1 MRIFPLI
8 LSFFVVTSLVATQ
21 NQEETNLET
30 KDVVLHHKEKLADSL
45 HTFEDDEAKETI
57 KRIIDSNFNLR
68 SYKPNYFLPL
78 SYRYDTVYV
87 PNGLHEGQ
95 EKEVETEFQVS
106 IRYDFAPN
114 FFGFGEYYSFG
125 YTQRSWWQ
133 VYSES
138 AFFRETNYQPEF
150 FVTLP
155 TYTFMPNSMLKG
167 FKLAFIHQSNGR
179 GGEYERSWNRI
190 SLSSF
195 FQVGRLLSEV
205 EFWYRTHDKNDY
217 NPNLLDYL
225 GYGQVRF
232 ILPYKKH
239 LLKLLLRSNISN
251 RKSAVEFTYSYPI
264 PGIQSD
270 DLFLYFKT
278 FNGYGESLIDYNH
291 NVNKVSLGVSISR

>member
-1 MRIFPLI
+1 MKLLLLLTFLLTSI
-8 LSFFVVTSLVATQ
+8 LLEAAT
-21 NQEETNLET
+21 NKPSKEDDEIL
-30 KDVVLHHKEKLADSL
+30 LHKEKLAKNL
-45 HTFEDDEAKETI
+45 NTFEDNEAKETI
-57 KRIIDSNFNLR
+57 RRIIDSNFNLR

-78 SYRYDTVYV
+78 SYRYNTDYV

-95 EKEVETEFQVS
+95 EKEIETEFQVS

-155 TYTFMPNSMLKG
+155 TYTFLPNSILKG

-190 SLSSF
+190 SLSTF
-195 FQVGRLLSEV
+195 FQFGRLLSEV
-205 EFWYRTHDKNDY
+205 ELWYRTHDKNDY

-239 LLKLLLRSNISN
+239 LLKLMLRSNIKY

-264 PGIQSD
+264 PGIKSD

-291 NVNKVSLGVSISR
+291 NVNKVSIGVSISR